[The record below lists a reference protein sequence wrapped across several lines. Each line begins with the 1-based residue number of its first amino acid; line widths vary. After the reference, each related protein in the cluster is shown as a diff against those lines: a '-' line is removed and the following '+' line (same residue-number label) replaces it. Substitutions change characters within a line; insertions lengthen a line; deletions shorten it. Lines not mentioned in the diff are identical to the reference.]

1 MRDFYE
7 RFYTLAPT
15 SPAHSEF
22 CQRVFGA
29 DLCQH
34 GFVDMA
40 QLNRLIDLADIRG
53 GQHVL
58 DIGCGVGMIAEYIS
72 DVTGA
77 YVTGLDYI
85 PVAIETA
92 RQRTASKS
100 NRLQFMVGDINTLHL
115 VPHSFNFIFSL
126 DSIYFSNDY
135 PCTIRQLA
143 EALKSDGRLAFYYGH
158 GREPW
163 VPIEEFDAATLAPDC
178 TPLAQALIANGIPF
192 ETIEFTEADYR
203 LAKRRQA
210 VLTELR
216 PMFEAEGT
224 LFIYENRMGD
234 AMGMAD
240 AMERGLHR
248 RYLYLCGPMG

>member
-7 RFYTLAPT
+7 QFYTLAPT
-15 SPAHSEF
+15 SPAHIEF

-34 GFVDMA
+34 GFVDMD
-40 QLNRLIDLADIRG
+40 QLNGLIDIADIRV
-53 GQHVL
+53 GQHIL
-58 DIGCGVGMIAEYIS
+58 DVGCGVGLIAEYIS

-77 YVTGLDYI
+77 HVTGLDYI

-92 RQRTASKS
+92 QQRTTAKAD
-100 NRLQFMVGDINTLHL
+100 QVEFMLGDINALDL
-115 VPHSFNFIFSL
+115 PHQTYDLILSL

-135 PCTIRQLA
+135 PRTIRQLTD
-143 EALKSDGRLAFYYGH
+143 ALKSRGKLVFFYGH

-163 VPIEEFDAATLAPDC
+163 LPIEQFDIKTLLPDY
-178 TPLAQALIANGIPF
+178 TPLAQALSANGIPF
-192 ETIEFTEADYR
+192 ETHEFTQADYR
-203 LAKRRQA
+203 LAKLRES

-248 RYLYLCGPMG
+248 RYLYICQPST

>member
-29 DLCQH
+29 DLCQQ

-58 DIGCGVGMIAEYIS
+58 DIGCGVGMITEYIS

-92 RQRTASKS
+92 RQRTTPKS
-100 NRLQFMVGDINTLHL
+100 NRLHFMVGDINTLHL
-115 VPHSFNFIFSL
+115 TPHSFDFILSL

-135 PCTIRQLA
+135 PCTVRQLA
-143 EALKSDGRLAFYYGH
+143 EALKFGGRLAFYYGH

-163 VPIEEFDAATLAPDC
+163 VPIEQFDASSLTPDR
-178 TPLAQALIANGIPF
+178 TPLAQALIANGISF
-192 ETIEFTEADYR
+192 ETVEFTEADYR

>member
-7 RFYTLAPT
+7 QFYTLAPT

-34 GFVDMA
+34 GFVDMD
-40 QLNRLIDLADIRG
+40 QLNALIDLADIRAG
-53 GQHVL
+53 RRVL
-58 DIGCGVGMIAEYIS
+58 DVGCGVGMIAEYIA

-77 YVTGLDYI
+77 HVTGLDYI

-92 RQRTASKS
+92 AQRTIAKQHQ
-100 NRLQFMVGDINTLHL
+100 LLFMVGDINAIDLPRQTYDLIL
-115 VPHSFNFIFSL
+115 SL
-126 DSIYFSNDY
+126 DSIYFSDDY
-135 PCTIRQLA
+135 RRTVRQFA
-143 EALKSDGRLAFYYGH
+143 TALKPGGKLVFGYGH

-163 VPIEEFDAATLAPDC
+163 IPIEHFDRATLAPDC
-178 TPLAQALIANGIPF
+178 TPLAQALIMNGIPY
-192 ETIEFTEADYR
+192 ETVEFTEADYR
-203 LAKRRQA
+203 LAKLRQA
-210 VLTELR
+210 VLTDLR

-224 LFIYENRMGD
+224 LFIHENRMGD
-234 AMGMAD
+234 ALGMAD

-248 RYLYLCGPMG
+248 RYLYIATPC